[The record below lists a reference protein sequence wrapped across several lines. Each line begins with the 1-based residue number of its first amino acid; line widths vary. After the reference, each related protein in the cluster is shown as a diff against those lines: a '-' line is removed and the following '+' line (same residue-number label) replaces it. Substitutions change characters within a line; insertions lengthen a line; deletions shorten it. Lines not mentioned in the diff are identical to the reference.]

1 MPRVRKG
8 AARAQARKRILRKAR
23 GYYGVKSRH
32 KYQARNALIRAGVY
46 QFRDRRRVKRDM
58 RRLWVTRITAAC
70 RMRGTRYSL
79 LINGL
84 KLAGI
89 DLNRKMLSLVAIED
103 PKLFDKI
110 CEIGV
115 KASRANGGGA
125 QAKLDSG
132 AAPAARRSVRN
143 FMDTN
148 WAGSTGG
155 GTATLTAPATS
166 AKPAAASEGDIL
178 DIEGVGPAFAK
189 KLKDGAGIT
198 WIKQL
203 LEAGK
208 SKAGRAD
215 LAAKTGIREATIL
228 SWVNMA
234 DMMRV
239 SGVDGDMAELMHAA
253 GVDTVK
259 ELATRVP
266 ANLAAKMGEVN
277 KAGKKAI
284 AARVPSEQEVAGWID
299 QAKKLTPMVTH

>member
-89 DLNRKMLSLVAIED
+89 DLNRKMLSLIAIED

-110 CEIGV
+110 CAIGI
-115 KASRANGGGA
+115 KFARGNGGGA
-125 QAKLDSG
+125 EAKLSAG
-132 AAPAARRSVRN
+132 AEPAARRSIRN

-148 WAGSTGG
+148 WSGGG
-155 GTATLTAPATS
+155 GTGTLVAPSRS
-166 AKPAAASEGDIL
+166 AKSDASGEGDIM

-198 WIKQL
+198 WIKQRL
-203 LEAGK
+203 DAGK
-208 SKAGRAD
+208 SKAGRVD
-215 LAAKTGIREATIL
+215 LAAKTGIREAMIL

-234 DMMRV
+234 DMMRIG
-239 SGVDGDMAELMHAA
+239 GVDGDMAELMHAA

-259 ELATRVP
+259 ELAPRVA

-277 KAGKKAI
+277 TSGKKAI
-284 AARVPSEQEVAGWID
+284 AARVPGEQEVAGWID
-299 QAKKLTPMVTH
+299 QAKKLAPMVTH